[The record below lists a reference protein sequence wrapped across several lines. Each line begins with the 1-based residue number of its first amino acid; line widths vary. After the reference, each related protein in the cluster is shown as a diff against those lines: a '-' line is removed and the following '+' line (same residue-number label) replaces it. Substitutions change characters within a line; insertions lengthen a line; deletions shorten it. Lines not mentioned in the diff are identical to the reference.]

1 MQVFEDPVGRGA
13 GGRSDQ
19 EKHMRAV
26 NIVTL
31 LLVIVG
37 AVNWGLVGLFQ
48 FDLVAALFGGQQAAL
63 SRIVYSLV
71 GLAGLYQL
79 VPLFSALSSG
89 ADNPQLATRSH
100 H

>member
-1 MQVFEDPVGRGA
+1 
-13 GGRSDQ
+13 
-19 EKHMRAV
+19 MRTV

-48 FDLVAALFGGQQAAL
+48 FDLVAALFGGQQATL
-63 SRIVYSLV
+63 SRIIYSLV

-79 VPLFSALSSG
+79 VPLMSALSSG
-89 ADNPQLATRSH
+89 ADNPQLATRSQH
-100 H
+100 